1 MRNRDTKWQFSDF
14 HPSITKPKNYEIFL
28 AFFSRPI
35 IYHKLSFLSLIMLKS
50 DRILESC
57 SFVMMIMSMY
67 PFFILLNIN
76 KCLIKTPKI
85 ILCFIFFYTYNHEN
99 YGIFRI
105 SKKKKLGKR
114 NGLLLFNSK
123 PFRFDEK
130 STQMRKMYRNANFWH
145 YGTIILMDPF
155 CRWLTICTA
164 SCLRSRSSSISCIAR

>member
-85 ILCFIFFYTYNHEN
+85 HQLFYFSNYIQSRKLLQLLTWLDGPCESLLPMIDHLQSQLSSFTFFINFLHCTIQYQTSPA
-99 YGIFRI
+99 
-105 SKKKKLGKR
+105 SK
-114 NGLLLFNSK
+114 N
-123 PFRFDEK
+123 DA
-130 STQMRKMYRNANFWH
+130 Q
-145 YGTIILMDPF
+145 
-155 CRWLTICTA
+155 
-164 SCLRSRSSSISCIAR
+164 

>member
-57 SFVMMIMSMY
+57 SFVMMIMSSILSSFCWTSINALSN
-67 PFFILLNIN
+67 PQKLFCVLFFFLHTIMTIMGFLEFL
-76 KCLIKTPKI
+76 
-85 ILCFIFFYTYNHEN
+85 
-99 YGIFRI
+99 
-105 SKKKKLGKR
+105 KKQLGKR
-114 NGLLLFNSK
+114 NGLLLFSSK

-145 YGTIILMDPF
+145 YGTIILIDPF